1 MIRLYLIRHGET
13 DWNTV
18 RRFQGWTDIE
28 LNEKGLRQAELL
40 GKRFE
45 NIPVDE
51 VYASPLKRAVK
62 TALPV
67 AKAAGV
73 ELKTCEHFKEI
84 NFGAWEGKTRDE
96 LVEEYGELFNEFLT
110 HPQQMTFPGNVGDGS
125 FAAVEKRIKKGF
137 DEILE
142 GKDDVK
148 IAVVSHG
155 GIIRL
160 MIKYLLGIEED
171 LYNSTWIDNTSISVV
186 DVRKNGNILRVL
198 NDCSHIPDNGIL

>member
-73 ELKTCEHFKEI
+73 ELKTCE
-84 NFGAWEGKTRDE
+84 
-96 LVEEYGELFNEFLT
+96 FLT

-125 FAAVEKRIKKGF
+125 FAAVERRIKKGF
-137 DEILE
+137 DEILD

>member
-1 MIRLYLIRHGET
+1 MI
-13 DWNTV
+13 
-18 RRFQGWTDIE
+18 
-28 LNEKGLRQAELL
+28 
-40 GKRFE
+40 
-45 NIPVDE
+45 
-51 VYASPLKRAVK
+51 
-62 TALPV
+62 
-67 AKAAGV
+67 
-73 ELKTCEHFKEI
+73 
-84 NFGAWEGKTRDE
+84 
-96 LVEEYGELFNEFLT
+96 
-110 HPQQMTFPGNVGDGS
+110 FPGNVGDGS

>member
-13 DWNTV
+13 DWNTI

-96 LVEEYGELFNEFLT
+96 
-110 HPQQMTFPGNVGDGS
+110 GS
-125 FAAVEKRIKKGF
+125 
-137 DEILE
+137 IL
-142 GKDDVK
+142 
-148 IAVVSHG
+148 IAG
-155 GIIRL
+155 
-160 MIKYLLGIEED
+160 
-171 LYNSTWIDNTSISVV
+171 
-186 DVRKNGNILRVL
+186 
-198 NDCSHIPDNGIL
+198 